1 MPCVAFNYPC
11 EELRVG
17 VALNQCS
24 SDVTEVSGSFAT
36 RQVHRGVGRGGGEA
50 VGAQAP
56 HF

>member
-36 RQVHRGVGRGGGEA
+36 RQVQMAAEVTL
-50 VGAQAP
+50 
-56 HF
+56 